1 LNETIIEV
9 KDLWVSYPEHT
20 EKPFKKLINLHKK
33 EDRFWALKGLNFEVK
48 KGEVLGIIG
57 RNGSGKSTLLKLLS
71 GLISPDKGDFKIYDD
86 EHPVLLSLGAGFQ
99 PELPG
104 IENIY
109 LNGLLLGHNKKTIDE
124 KVEEIIEFSELGAF
138 IYKPVRTYSAG
149 MKSRLAFAT
158 AISLDPEIL
167 LIDEVLGVGDAA
179 FQQKCRNAIMEK
191 IKENR
196 TVILVTHS
204 SNLVR
209 QICDRVVWI
218 HLGEQKAVGETGP
231 IVAEYDAFMK
241 SSVAK

>member
-1 LNETIIEV
+1 MSENIIEV

-20 EKPFKKLINLHKK
+20 EKPLKKLISVHKK

-48 KGEVLGIIG
+48 KGEVLGVIG

-71 GLISPDKGDFKIYDD
+71 GLISPDKGEFSIMDE

-109 LNGLLLGHNKKTIDE
+109 LNGLLLGHKKKTIDE
-124 KVEEIIEFSELGAF
+124 KIDDIIEFSELGDF

-167 LIDEVLGVGDAA
+167 LIDEVLGVGDTA
-179 FQQKCRNAIMEK
+179 FQMKCREAIMEK
-191 IKENR
+191 IKQER

-209 QICDRVVWI
+209 AICDRVVWI

-231 IVAEYDAFMK
+231 IVKEYDEFMK
-241 SSVAK
+241 KAR

>member
-1 LNETIIEV
+1 MSENIIEV

-20 EKPFKKLINLHKK
+20 EKPFKKLISVHKK

-48 KGEVLGIIG
+48 KGEVLGVIG

-71 GLISPDKGDFKIYDD
+71 GLISPDKGEFSIMDE

-109 LNGLLLGHNKKTIDE
+109 LNGLLLGHKKKTIDE
-124 KVEEIIEFSELGAF
+124 KIDDIIEFSELGDF

-167 LIDEVLGVGDAA
+167 LIDEVLGVGDTA
-179 FQQKCRNAIMEK
+179 FQMKCREAIMEK
-191 IKENR
+191 IKQER

-209 QICDRVVWI
+209 AICDRVVWI
-218 HLGEQKAVGETGP
+218 HLGEQKAVGETAP
-231 IVAEYDAFMK
+231 IVKEYDEFMK
-241 SSVAK
+241 LARK

>member
-1 LNETIIEV
+1 LSENIIEV

-20 EKPFKKLINLHKK
+20 EKPLKKLISVHKK

-71 GLISPDKGDFKIYDD
+71 GLISPDKGEFSIMDE

-109 LNGLLLGHNKKTIDE
+109 LNGLLLGHKKKTIDE
-124 KVEEIIEFSELGAF
+124 KIDDIIEFSELGDF

-167 LIDEVLGVGDAA
+167 LIDEVLGVGDTA
-179 FQQKCRNAIMEK
+179 FQMKCREAIMEK
-191 IKENR
+191 IKQER

-209 QICDRVVWI
+209 AICDRVVWI

-231 IVAEYDAFMK
+231 IVKEYDEFMK
-241 SSVAK
+241 KAR

>member
-1 LNETIIEV
+1 MTNNIIEI
-9 KDLWVSYPEHT
+9 KDLWVSYPEFT
-20 EKPFKKLINLHKK
+20 EKPFKKLISLHKK

-71 GLISPDKGDFKIYDD
+71 GLISPDKGEFKIYEP

-109 LNGLLLGHNKKTIDE
+109 LNGLLLGHNKKTIDQ
-124 KVEEIIEFSELGAF
+124 KVDEIIEFSELGEF

-179 FQQKCRNAIMEK
+179 FQQKCREAIMEK
-191 IKENR
+191 IKQDR

-209 QICDRVVWI
+209 SICDRVVWI

-231 IVAEYDAFMK
+231 IVTEYDQFMK
-241 SSVAK
+241 RSVK

>member
-1 LNETIIEV
+1 M
-9 KDLWVSYPEHT
+9 
-20 EKPFKKLINLHKK
+20 
-33 EDRFWALKGLNFEVK
+33 
-48 KGEVLGIIG
+48 
-57 RNGSGKSTLLKLLS
+57 
-71 GLISPDKGDFKIYDD
+71 ISPDKGEFNIYED

-104 IENIY
+104 IDNIY
-109 LNGLLLGHNKKTIDE
+109 LNGLLLGHNKKAIDE
-124 KVEEIIEFSELGAF
+124 KVEDIIEFSELGDF

-167 LIDEVLGVGDAA
+167 LIDEVLGVGDTA

-191 IKENR
+191 IKQDR

-209 QICDRVVWI
+209 SICDRVVWI

-231 IVAEYDAFMK
+231 IVTEYDQFMK
-241 SSVAK
+241 RTVK

>member
-1 LNETIIEV
+1 LSENIIEV

-20 EKPFKKLINLHKK
+20 EKPFKKLISVHKK

-48 KGEVLGIIG
+48 KGEVLGVIG

-71 GLISPDKGDFKIYDD
+71 GLISPDKGEFSIMDE
-86 EHPVLLSLGAGFQ
+86 EHPILLSLGAGFQ

-109 LNGLLLGHNKKTIDE
+109 LNGLLLGHKKKTIDE
-124 KVEEIIEFSELGAF
+124 KIDDIIEFSELGDF

-167 LIDEVLGVGDAA
+167 LIDEVLGVGDTA
-179 FQQKCRNAIMEK
+179 FQMKCREAIMEK
-191 IKENR
+191 IKQER

-209 QICDRVVWI
+209 AICDRVVWI

-231 IVAEYDAFMK
+231 IVKEYDEFMK
-241 SSVAK
+241 KAR

>member
-1 LNETIIEV
+1 LSENIIEV

-20 EKPFKKLINLHKK
+20 EKPLKKLISVHKK

-48 KGEVLGIIG
+48 KGEVLGVIG

-71 GLISPDKGDFKIYDD
+71 GLISPDKGEFSIMDE

-109 LNGLLLGHNKKTIDE
+109 LNGLLLGHKKKTIDE
-124 KVEEIIEFSELGAF
+124 KIDDIIEFSELGDF

-167 LIDEVLGVGDAA
+167 LIDEVLGVGDTA
-179 FQQKCRNAIMEK
+179 FQMKCREAIMEK
-191 IKENR
+191 IKQER

-209 QICDRVVWI
+209 AICDRVVWI

-231 IVAEYDAFMK
+231 IVKEYDEFMK
-241 SSVAK
+241 KAR

>member
-1 LNETIIEV
+1 MSENIIEV

-20 EKPFKKLINLHKK
+20 EKPFKKLISVHKK

-48 KGEVLGIIG
+48 KGEVLGVIG

-71 GLISPDKGDFKIYDD
+71 GLISPDKGEFSIMDE

-109 LNGLLLGHNKKTIDE
+109 LNGLLLGHKKKTIDE
-124 KVEEIIEFSELGAF
+124 KIDDIIEFSELGDF

-167 LIDEVLGVGDAA
+167 LIDEVLGVGDTA
-179 FQQKCRNAIMEK
+179 FQLKCREAIMEK
-191 IKENR
+191 IKQER

-209 QICDRVVWI
+209 AICDRVVWI

-231 IVAEYDAFMK
+231 IVKEYDEFMK
-241 SSVAK
+241 KAR